1 MFYVKFNLCLHVCF
15 MVFYLYSRFL
25 AHCKTIRNLLV
36 HSSPSLSHKSS
47 PNLLSLLGDI
57 IPDSRHVHIVDFC
70 PRFESFLCMI
80 LVRVMSKTLP
90 F

>member
-1 MFYVKFNLCLHVCF
+1 MCFTFKFNLGLHVRF
-15 MVFYLYSRFL
+15 MVFYSYSRFL
-25 AHCKTIRNLLV
+25 AHCKTIRNLRV

-47 PNLLSLLGDI
+47 PNLLSLLRDI

-70 PRFESFLCMI
+70 PRFDSFCRMI
-80 LVRVMSKTLP
+80 LVMSKTLP